1 MEKRKAQ
8 KKELTLLQAIEKV
21 VELVEDGELSKE
33 SLRKA
38 KPYSSFL
45 AKSYGITELQAV
57 FFCISLENGPCR
69 VDLNDIARFLGMS
82 KIRALSYADEI
93 GALVKRRLLR

>member
-21 VELVEDGELSKE
+21 VEFVEDGELSKE

-38 KPYSSFL
+38 RPYSSFL

-57 FFCISLENGPCR
+57 FLCFTFLEFSCI
-69 VDLNDIARFLGMS
+69 I
-82 KIRALSYADEI
+82 
-93 GALVKRRLLR
+93 

>member
-21 VELVEDGELSKE
+21 VEFVEDGELSKE

-45 AKSYGITELQAV
+45 AKSFGITELQAV
-57 FFCISLENGPCR
+57 FFCISLELGPGR
-69 VDLNDIARFLGMS
+69 VDLNDMRVS
-82 KIRALSYADEI
+82 WE
-93 GALVKRRLLR
+93 

>member
-1 MEKRKAQ
+1 M
-8 KKELTLLQAIEKV
+8 LLLIYFLRVQAIEKV

-38 KPYSSFL
+38 KPYSSFF

-57 FFCISLENGPCR
+57 FFCISLEKNSVSSFFC
-69 VDLNDIARFLGMS
+69 AFLFS
-82 KIRALSYADEI
+82 IFSI
-93 GALVKRRLLR
+93 SVFT